1 MIYILLGVFFFLFLL
16 SVILLFMIANWLKNE
31 LHPWA
36 VRINNSEYGTS
47 PGEGQNPPKPPP
59 DGW

>member
-16 SVILLFMIANWLKNE
+16 SVILLFMIANWLKND
-31 LHPWA
+31 LFPWA
-36 VRINNSEYGTS
+36 ERINAAVNQSQGT
-47 PGEGQNPPKPPP
+47 GETPPKPPP